1 MRQATENDLDF
12 LAECYVKIACHM
24 KAGEQDFY
32 IARLPETA
40 DETIRNHVTRYVGRE
55 DALTLLEESRRF
67 ARSLLVGQHR
77 QLVVLGV
84 TCR

>member
-12 LAECYVKIACHM
+12 LAECYVKIARHM

-40 DETIRNHVTRYVGRE
+40 DETIRNHVS
-55 DALTLLEESRRF
+55 ALCRPRRRAHVIGGSRRF
-67 ARSLLVGQHR
+67 ACRLLVGQYR

-84 TCR
+84 TSR